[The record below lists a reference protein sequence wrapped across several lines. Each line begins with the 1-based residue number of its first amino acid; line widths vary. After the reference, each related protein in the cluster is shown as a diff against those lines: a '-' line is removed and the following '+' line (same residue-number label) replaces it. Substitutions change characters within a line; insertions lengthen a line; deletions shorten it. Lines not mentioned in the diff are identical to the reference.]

1 MHGVCQ
7 SDARSWFIPTSGFFK
22 VPAELI
28 PLVVDENGKAVIK
41 NGKRVEDLANLASLL
56 VILFEGSRARIIGK
70 SDADDLMVPGNPCAE
85 KCGMLTI
92 RSNKG
97 KLALKAIRRTKLTS
111 ARGLSW
117 RMSPSH
123 PQSSGDFRRGAY
135 HDLLDGANPVA
146 SLSWGD
152 QNRHHNGPTLCYYFE
167 TCKGISDRE
176 KNGMRLCWACAEK
189 PEIDPEV
196 IQILHDLDEES
207 VHASAS

>member
-1 MHGVCQ
+1 M
-7 SDARSWFIPTSGFFK
+7 SGFFK

-28 PLVVDENGKAVIK
+28 PLVVDRSGKAVIE
-41 NGKRVEDLANLASLL
+41 NGKPVEDLANLKNLI

-70 SDADDLMVPGNPCAE
+70 SEADDLIVSGKACVE
-85 KCGMLTI
+85 KCETLEI

-97 KLALKAIRRTKLTS
+97 KLTLKVIHRTKLTC
-111 ARGLSW
+111 ARGLSS

-152 QNRHHNGPTLCYYFE
+152 QNRHHNGPALCYYFE

-176 KNGMRLCWACAEK
+176 QNGMRLCRACAEK
-189 PEIDPEV
+189 TEIDPEL
-196 IQILHDLDEES
+196 IQIFRDLDEES
-207 VHASAS
+207 AHASAS

>member
-1 MHGVCQ
+1 M
-7 SDARSWFIPTSGFFK
+7 AGFFK

-28 PLVVDENGKAVIK
+28 PLVVDGSGKTVIKKGKAI
-41 NGKRVEDLANLASLL
+41 EDLANLKYLI

-70 SDADDLMVPGNPCAE
+70 CEADDLMASGNAYQE
-85 KCGMLTI
+85 KCGMLEI

-97 KLALKAIRRTKLTS
+97 KLKLKAIRRTKLTS
-111 ARGLSW
+111 ARGLSS

-152 QNRHHNGPTLCYYFE
+152 QNRHHNGPALCYYFE
-167 TCKGISDRE
+167 TCRGISDRE
-176 KNGMRLCWACAEK
+176 QNGMRLCRACAEK
-189 PEIDPEV
+189 TEIDPEL
-196 IQILHDLDEES
+196 IQVLRDLDEEPL
-207 VHASAS
+207 HASAS

>member
-1 MHGVCQ
+1 M
-7 SDARSWFIPTSGFFK
+7 PGFFK

-28 PLVVDENGKAVIK
+28 PLVVDGSGKAVIE
-41 NGKRVEDLANLASLL
+41 NGKPVEDLANLENII
-56 VILFEGSRARIIGK
+56 VILFEGSCARIIGK
-70 SDADDLMVPGNPCAE
+70 SEADELMAPGNAYPE
-85 KCGMLTI
+85 KCGTLTI

-97 KLALKAIRRTKLTS
+97 KLKLKAIRRSKLTS
-111 ARGLSW
+111 ARGLSS

-152 QNRHHNGPTLCYYFE
+152 QNRHHNGPALCHNFG

-176 KNGMRLCWACAEK
+176 RNGMRLCRECAGK
-189 PEIDPEV
+189 AEIDPELT
-196 IQILHDLDEES
+196 QILRDLDEES
-207 VHASAS
+207 AHASAS